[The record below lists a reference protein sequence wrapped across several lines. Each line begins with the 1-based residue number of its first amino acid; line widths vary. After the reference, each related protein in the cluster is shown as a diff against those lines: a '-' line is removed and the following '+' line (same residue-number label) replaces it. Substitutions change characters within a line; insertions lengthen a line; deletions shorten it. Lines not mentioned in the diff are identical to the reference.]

1 MEVVDKIVMRPI
13 STIKPYI
20 RNPRKNDKTV
30 DLLVQIIPKVGFNVP
45 LVIDKKGVIVKGHS
59 RFRAAIKLGM
69 KELPCVITD
78 ADEETIKL
86 DRLADNKISEFS
98 EWVNDDLMHELD
110 SLNIDFDLSTIGFD
124 MPKMEEIPS
133 FDDFD
138 LGEDMPEDAAD
149 GGEEISQEK
158 REALYQEFLA
168 RQREE
173 QQAKGDEI
181 CKDDIPPATTEK
193 ALERAVERQRE
204 EAAPPPKYYKCVCE
218 KCGHVMFVN
227 AEDLWQP

>member
-13 STIKPYI
+13 NTIKPYI

-45 LVIDKKGVIVKGHS
+45 LVIDKNGIIVKGHS

-86 DRLADNKISEFS
+86 DRIADNKISEFS
-98 EWVNDDLMHELD
+98 EWVNEDLMHELD
-110 SLNIDFDLSTIGFD
+110 SLNIDFDLSSMGFN
-124 MPKMEEIPS
+124 MPKLEEIPS
-133 FDDFD
+133 FDAFD
-138 LGEDMPEDAAD
+138 LGIDDEAESGD
-149 GGEEISQEK
+149 EISQEK
-158 REALYQEFLA
+158 REALYQEFLE
-168 RQREE
+168 RQRKENE
-173 QQAKGDEI
+173 AKSDEI

-218 KCGHVMFVN
+218 KCGHVMFVS
-227 AEDLWQP
+227 ADDIWEP